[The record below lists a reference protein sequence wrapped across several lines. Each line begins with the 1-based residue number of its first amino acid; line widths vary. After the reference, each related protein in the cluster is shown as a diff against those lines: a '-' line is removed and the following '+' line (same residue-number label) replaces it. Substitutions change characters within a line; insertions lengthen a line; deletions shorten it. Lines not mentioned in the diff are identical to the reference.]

1 MFAYNY
7 IIFNLIDR
15 CTRWHAACLVQSKED
30 HALLEALNSTWVG
43 IDGPM
48 RVLIIDGE
56 AGLAAAGY
64 SVKDGTILK
73 TSDLNYDPF
82 GEAGGDLR

>member
-1 MFAYNY
+1 M
-7 IIFNLIDR
+7 
-15 CTRWHAACLVQSKED
+15 VK
-30 HALLEALNSTWVG
+30 
-43 IDGPM
+43 
-48 RVLIIDGE
+48 